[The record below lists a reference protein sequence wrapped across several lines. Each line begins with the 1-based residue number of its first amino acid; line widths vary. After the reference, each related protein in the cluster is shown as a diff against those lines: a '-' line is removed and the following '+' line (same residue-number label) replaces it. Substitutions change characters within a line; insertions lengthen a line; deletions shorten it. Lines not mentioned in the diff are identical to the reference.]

1 MVNML
6 KPIKKESV
14 RVQVFWQLRD
24 QILRRT
30 WPPGSKLPSEK
41 ELCQTMGVSRVSIR
55 EGIQHLV
62 SLGILETRHG
72 EGTFVREL
80 ESGQVH
86 FNALIPL
93 LVLDDINILEVL
105 EYRRIVEK
113 GAAALAA
120 ERATDQDLTEM
131 EAVYGQMVQV
141 RDDVAEFSRADLEFH
156 LVLAKATRNPV
167 IIKVNNC
174 LLYTSP
180 SPRDRQKS
188 RMPSSA

>member
-1 MVNML
+1 ML

-72 EGTFVREL
+72 EGTFVREWSREQSTGSARL
-80 ESGQVH
+80 E
-86 FNALIPL
+86 AL
-93 LVLDDINILEVL
+93 
-105 EYRRIVEK
+105 RRK
-113 GAAALAA
+113 ALAHPMSLA
-120 ERATDQDLTEM
+120 EDNVIRAIQSAHSL
-131 EAVYGQMVQV
+131 EAK
-141 RDDVAEFSRADLEFH
+141 R
-156 LVLAKATRNPV
+156 
-167 IIKVNNC
+167 
-174 LLYTSP
+174 
-180 SPRDRQKS
+180 
-188 RMPSSA
+188 